1 MFLDITEFVK
11 DPKYFPVVVVQPNGK
26 DFIVGMD
33 CDGEYVFKC
42 VEKAV
47 YEDVDLFKDFIMRM
61 YYTLEGKL
69 NRNTLK
75 GKKEMI
81 S

>member
-33 CDGEYVFKC
+33 CDGEYYLSV
-42 VEKAV
+42 
-47 YEDVDLFKDFIMRM
+47 
-61 YYTLEGKL
+61 
-69 NRNTLK
+69 
-75 GKKEMI
+75 
-81 S
+81 